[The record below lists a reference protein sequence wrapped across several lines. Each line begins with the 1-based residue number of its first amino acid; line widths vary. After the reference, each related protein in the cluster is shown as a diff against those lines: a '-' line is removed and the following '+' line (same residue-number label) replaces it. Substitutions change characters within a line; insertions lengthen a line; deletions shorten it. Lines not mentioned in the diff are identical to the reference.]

1 MELAEALAAL
11 RAGSQKKNF
20 QQTIDLIIN
29 IKNLD
34 MKKPE
39 SRLSREVTLPH
50 GTGKQAKVCL
60 IADSI
65 GGYEP
70 RLGKDEI
77 AALERDKKAAKR
89 FSREY
94 DFFMC
99 EPSLMILVGRVLGR
113 YLGPM
118 GKMPRPLSPAANPAD
133 VAAEL
138 SRSVR
143 IRIKDSPNI
152 QCAIGTESMPDEQII
167 ENARKVIEEV
177 KKALP
182 AKAQIKNGLLKMTM
196 SKPVKFVIK

>member
-1 MELAEALAAL
+1 MELTEALAAM

-39 SRLSREVTLPH
+39 SRFSKEVTLPH
-50 GTGKQAKVCL
+50 GTGKAATVCL
-60 IADSI
+60 ISDSHT
-65 GGYEP
+65 GYEP
-70 RLGKDEI
+70 RFGKDDI

-89 FSREY
+89 FSRQY

-99 EPSLMILVGRVLGR
+99 EPQLMVLVGRVLGR
-113 YLGPM
+113 YLGPV
-118 GKMPRPLSPAANPAD
+118 GKMPRLLPPAASPAD
-133 VAAEL
+133 VAGEL
-138 SRSVR
+138 ARSVR
-143 IRIKDSPNI
+143 IRVKDSPNI
-152 QCAIGTESMPDEQII
+152 QCAIGTESMADEQILD
-167 ENARKVIEEV
+167 NARCVIEEI

-196 SKPVKFVIK
+196 GKPVKFTIK